1 MIERFRLIEDGKTLE
16 AEIYVEDP
24 GAFTAPWRG
33 TQRFAL
39 SERGPLLEAVCAE
52 NNANYFNHD
61 VDPMPVAERPDF

>member
-39 SERGPLLEAVCAE
+39 SERAPLIESVCAE
-52 NNANYFNHD
+52 NNANYFNYEM
-61 VDPMPVAERPDF
+61 DPMPVADRPDF